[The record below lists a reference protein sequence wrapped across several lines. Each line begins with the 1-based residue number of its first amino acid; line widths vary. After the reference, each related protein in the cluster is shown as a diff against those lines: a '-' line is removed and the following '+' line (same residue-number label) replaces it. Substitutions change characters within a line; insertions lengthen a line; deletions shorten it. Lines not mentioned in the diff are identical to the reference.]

1 MSSPATGI
9 NNPSMV
15 KSTEEQDPMADD
27 ELVDELQGD
36 DAMTTNDYDPTSV
49 VDQFEEVDHNE
60 AIDVDEED
68 NVPKEEEQARTKEA
82 QEKPVSWFRQWWVLL
97 YYKNVPL
104 MLRKP
109 AYLSIALLS
118 SVVFALLSWPAGR
131 DYSQTDDNVIF
142 PTNFTACNS
151 IDLDYLTA
159 IEAMNYTRNAD
170 DGKPPKVL
178 LSLNEAWRDG
188 LPVAILSLGSLFY
201 AMIAY
206 LWLHEELQL
215 HMLSVLRGLGTTDSV
230 YWISWYVPL
239 AALAALNSLLGAATA
254 KALPVHVY
262 EHTYFGGIFASLFF
276 LQLALLGASMFLA
289 AVQGTRKRGVIW
301 LLLLMMVA
309 VWMPYLTL
317 NAQSSFS
324 INTGTISDEYT
335 SDFLTTPTKLF
346 WVNRDTAVR
355 RQGTVFSDDALNN
368 NFNGTVIG
376 SNFDGTCQ
384 IPLLSEQEGNFYKT
398 PEEQQQV
405 SPDQFF
411 LGCFASAGWGATTW
425 TPHGKTK
432 TGLAVWWFIPY
443 FHFTTIW
450 GNFCGYTGTPDTE
463 FTSAQLSLTSGALA
477 REALPVPPSNA
488 TSSGTT
494 LFPQGSMLQVVVSY
508 NQNAY
513 FSQKSNCPAQNLD
526 NDAYQFCSILSNTQ
540 ECPVVPEPSPADG
553 KSVGFMLAMCL
564 SLSISYLLMAAYWGI
579 VFVGGAGTQP
589 WYFFLLWR
597 RYWCSGGRVGPA
609 TAADRSTVEVLG
621 ASKSY
626 GTVQALRPV
635 TFQMAR
641 GEVTALLGH
650 NGAGTL
656 RVVWGFL
663 VLCIAHTFGSLMD
676 TSFLDLAVNTFRQN

>member
-1 MSSPATGI
+1 MSSLATAI
-9 NNPSMV
+9 LTSSKVQSM
-15 KSTEEQDPMADD
+15 EPDPMADD
-27 ELVDELQGD
+27 ELVADLQGGGEPG
-36 DAMTTNDYDPTSV
+36 MTTNDSMAYDPTSV
-49 VDQFEEVDHNE
+49 VDQFEEVDHGDGGPL
-60 AIDVDEED
+60 DVDGED
-68 NVPKEEEQARTKEA
+68 IDYKEEEEQARTKG
-82 QEKPVSWFRQWWVLL
+82 QTQDDQPVSWFRQLWVLM

-131 DYSQTDDNVIF
+131 DYSETDDNVIF
-142 PTNFTACNS
+142 PTNFTDCGS

-159 IEAMNYTRNAD
+159 LQDMNYTGNK
-170 DGKPPKVL
+170 DGPPKVL
-178 LSLNEAWRDG
+178 LSMNEAWRDG
-188 LPVAILSLGSLFY
+188 LPVAILSVGPLFY

-215 HMLSVLRGLGTTDSV
+215 HMLGVLRGLGTTDSV
-230 YWISWYVPL
+230 YWISWYIPL

-262 EHTYFGGIFASLFF
+262 QNTYFGGIFASLFF
-276 LQLALLGASMFLA
+276 LQLSLLGASMFLA

-317 NAQSSFS
+317 NAQSSFDINVDS
-324 INTGTISDEYT
+324 ISNEY
-335 SDFLTTPTKLF
+335 SGFLTTPTRLF

-355 RQGTVFSDDALNN
+355 RQTTFFSDDAINN
-368 NFNGTVIG
+368 NNSTSG
-376 SNFDGTCQ
+376 GTCQ

-398 PEEQQQV
+398 AAEQEQV

-411 LGCFASAGWGATTW
+411 LGCFASAGWGAATW
-425 TPHGKTK
+425 TPHGTTK
-432 TGLAVWWFIPY
+432 IGLAVWWFIPY

-450 GNFCGYTGTPDTE
+450 GNFCGYTGNPDTE
-463 FTSAQLSLTSGALA
+463 FTSAQISLTSGALA
-477 REALPVPPSNA
+477 RDALPVAPSNA
-488 TSSGTT
+488 TSLGTT
-494 LFPQGSMLQVVVSY
+494 LFPQGSMLQIVVPY
-508 NQNAY
+508 NQVAY
-513 FSQKSNCPAQNLD
+513 ISMTSNCPAQNLD
-526 NDAYQFCSILSNTQ
+526 NDTYQFCSALSSTQ
-540 ECPVVPEPSPADG
+540 DCPVVPDPSPADG

-564 SLSISYLLMAAYWGI
+564 ALSFSYVLMAAYWGI
-579 VFVGGAGTQP
+579 VLVGGAGTQP

-597 RYWCSGGRVGPA
+597 RYWCAGGHVDPAA
-609 TAADRSTVEVLG
+609 TAADPSTVQVLG

-626 GTVQALRPV
+626 GSVQALRPV

-650 NGAGTL
+650 NGAAEFL
-656 RVVWGFL
+656 LWCGFL
-663 VLCIAHTFGSLMD
+663 CRFNLSVTH
-676 TSFLDLAVNTFRQN
+676 R